1 LLSNIYLH
9 YVLDEWFS
17 NEIQPLLL
25 GKSFIVGY
33 ADGFVLGFENSQD
46 AERVMSVLPKRFA
59 IRAFK
64 FRICDPVKIIV
75 V

>member
-1 LLSNIYLH
+1 M
-9 YVLDEWFS
+9 
-17 NEIQPLLL
+17 L